1 MGIVEFDTNMLPTPQ
16 IPLLTTIHTQL
27 FAIVEL
33 IMITMWCAYFEYRLV
48 YILVGYRQR
57 RIPQSIL
64 RDVPE
69 NTQSKADVERFVR
82 IIMQWTMERATTHW
96 MDIGLLCIAVLF
108 GVQLLV
114 RSVYTTK
121 HITTTQLYMWQS
133 HNDVENFVKHYRT
146 SYVLYVNM
154 TMASAHENVPLTTA
168 ILYRLYNE
176 DGTCIYTVYT
186 YTDDSVRTGY
196 SRCIVAEAVLAIVNV
211 LFTAVV
217 VIYHLN
223 IVLKE
228 LLRDYGP
235 LKTTRSYIYAM
246 PLRSG
251 QYVQHQST
259 IPYTVY
265 TDTTQ
270 RTQHRY
276 GY

>member
-33 IMITMWCAYFEYRLV
+33 IMITMWCAYLGYRLV

-82 IIMQWTMERATTHW
+82 IIMQWTMERASTHW

-121 HITTTQLYMWQS
+121 RITTLQLYMWQS
-133 HNDVENFVKHYRT
+133 HNDVENFVKHCRT

-154 TMASAHENVPLTTA
+154 TMSSAHENVPLVTA

-196 SRCIVAEAVLAIVNV
+196 RRCILAEAVLAIVNV

-251 QYVQHQST
+251 QYIHHQST
-259 IPYTVY
+259 ISYTVY

-270 RTQHRY
+270 HTQHRY

>member
-33 IMITMWCAYFEYRLV
+33 IMITMWCAYFEYRLL

-57 RIPQSIL
+57 RILQNIL

-121 HITTTQLYMWQS
+121 HITTLQL
-133 HNDVENFVKHYRT
+133 
-146 SYVLYVNM
+146 
-154 TMASAHENVPLTTA
+154 
-168 ILYRLYNE
+168 
-176 DGTCIYTVYT
+176 
-186 YTDDSVRTGY
+186 
-196 SRCIVAEAVLAIVNV
+196 
-211 LFTAVV
+211 
-217 VIYHLN
+217 
-223 IVLKE
+223 
-228 LLRDYGP
+228 
-235 LKTTRSYIYAM
+235 
-246 PLRSG
+246 
-251 QYVQHQST
+251 
-259 IPYTVY
+259 
-265 TDTTQ
+265 
-270 RTQHRY
+270 
-276 GY
+276 

>member
-1 MGIVEFDTNMLPTPQ
+1 
-16 IPLLTTIHTQL
+16 
-27 FAIVEL
+27 
-33 IMITMWCAYFEYRLV
+33 
-48 YILVGYRQR
+48 
-57 RIPQSIL
+57 
-64 RDVPE
+64 
-69 NTQSKADVERFVR
+69 
-82 IIMQWTMERATTHW
+82 
-96 MDIGLLCIAVLF
+96 
-108 GVQLLV
+108 
-114 RSVYTTK
+114 
-121 HITTTQLYMWQS
+121 MWQS

-146 SYVLYVNM
+146 SYVLNVNM
-154 TMASAHENVPLTTA
+154 TMPSAHENVPLVTA

-196 SRCIVAEAVLAIVNV
+196 RRCILAEAVLAIVNV

-217 VIYHLN
+217 VIYHRN

-235 LKTTRSYIYAM
+235 LKTMRSYIYAM

-251 QYVQHQST
+251 QYVHHQST
-259 IPYTVY
+259 ISCTVY

-270 RTQHRY
+270 HTQHRY